1 MATDLQSMEQIV
13 SNVFDAMLM
22 MPTSPIV
29 AEVAAGDCP
38 RVVAAIKISGAVN
51 ELVVVE
57 APLVTAALIAET
69 MFDAGPGSLQQDEIE
84 DAVGEVVN
92 MIKACIRENRSSRCL
107 ASLTRSE
114 KQTFVTQPHYGLT
127 LLDCRSSPAGRK
139 WQHRRVLWTSAPNSP
154 TPLTLR
160 NHPRIT
166 GVSNN
171 ESSYRRRQSRNAHD
185 RKANTWS
192 N

>member
-69 MFDAGPGSLQQDEIE
+69 MFDAGPGSLQQDEID

-92 MIKACIRENRSSRCL
+92 MIGGNVKGMYPGESKLSLPCVSHEIGKTDLCDS
-107 ASLTRSE
+107 ASLWTNVAGLPLLTRWQEMAASSCLVDVGSE
-114 KQTFVTQPHYGLT
+114 LT
-127 LLDCRSSPAGRK
+127 D
-139 WQHRRVLWTSAPNSP
+139 SA
-154 TPLTLR
+154 
-160 NHPRIT
+160 H
-166 GVSNN
+166 
-171 ESSYRRRQSRNAHD
+171 A
-185 RKANTWS
+185 
-192 N
+192 